1 MNPAIFY
8 HPDGYETTGPK
19 LMGRHAAGKS
29 FLRAFLE
36 QADND
41 TFFCLTESS
50 EHAGMFANAVRDA
63 GRSEPVVRLSG
74 LSMARFADA
83 GVIYFP
89 APPIAPFASQRS
101 LFGHGAWSLCG
112 VTHTLVSETAM
123 DAVTDLLAA
132 PIQPWDALI
141 CTSRSGRSVVEN
153 LLRGQAEYLKARL
166 GATRFVTPQLPVIPL
181 GLHSA
186 DFDFSEADRAA
197 ARTVIGAGPDDVV
210 VLFMG
215 RLSFQAKAHP
225 LAMYQAL
232 QAARQSAKGEVILV
246 ECGIHLS
253 EQSREA
259 FEAAARIACP
269 AIRTIQLD
277 GRDADAPRH
286 AWAGADVFCSLA
298 DSLQE
303 TFGLTPIEA
312 MAAGLPV
319 VVTDWDGYRETVR
332 HGIDGFRIGTAMP
345 ARDPVGDIAARHAL
359 KQDSYDL
366 MCAKTAMQVSVDVM
380 QAAQAFARLFANPDL
395 RRTMGEAG
403 RAHARATY
411 DWSVVMPQYKAL
423 WAELGQIRA
432 VEAPKLPDAAQGW
445 PARPDPFSAF
455 AAWPTLRTTAA
466 TRFVLNGEPARIRTG
481 YANLRGL
488 MLVEFPGAELPPES
502 DVALVIEALASGPLS
517 AGEIAGLL
525 PRPNQRTVL
534 RLLGHLAKLAV
545 IRALPPEA
553 PAP

>member
-8 HPDGYETTGPK
+8 HPDGYQTSGPK

-41 TFFCLTESS
+41 TFFCLAES
-50 EHAGMFANAVRDA
+50 EAHAAMFAEAVRDA
-63 GRSEPVVRLSG
+63 GRSEPVVRLAG
-74 LSMARFADA
+74 LSMGRFAEA
-83 GVIYFP
+83 GLLYFP
-89 APPIAPFASQRS
+89 APTLAPLARQRS
-101 LFGHGAWSLCG
+101 LFGHGAWSICG
-112 VTHTLVSETAM
+112 VTHTLVSESAM
-123 DAVTDLLAA
+123 DAVTEMLAA
-132 PIQPWDALI
+132 PVQPWDALI
-141 CTSRSGRSVVEN
+141 CTSKSGRSVVEN

-166 GATRFVTPQLPVIPL
+166 GATRIVTPQLPVIPL

-197 ARTVIGAGPDDVV
+197 ARAVIGAGPDDVV

-246 ECGIHLS
+246 ECGIHSS
-253 EQSREA
+253 EKSRQA
-259 FEAAARIACP
+259 FEAAARMGCP
-269 AIRTIQLD
+269 AIRTIHLD

-286 AWAGADVFCSLA
+286 AWAGADVFCSLS
-298 DSLQE
+298 DNLQE

-332 HGIDGFRIGTAMP
+332 HGIDGFRVGTTMP

-359 KQDSYDL
+359 LQDSYDL
-366 MCAKTAMQVSVDVM
+366 MCAKTAMQVSVDVV
-380 QAAQAFARLFANPDL
+380 QAAQAFARLFADPQL

-423 WAELGQIRA
+423 WAELGHIRA
-432 VEAPKLPDAAQGW
+432 TEAPKLPDAAQGW
-445 PARPDPFSAF
+445 PARPDPFRTF
-455 AAWPTLRTTAA
+455 AAWPTLRTTGA
-466 TRFVLNGEPARIRTG
+466 TRFALNGEPAHIRAG
-481 YANLRGL
+481 YANLRKL
-488 MLVEFPGAELPPES
+488 TLVDFPGAQLPPES
-502 DVALVIEALASGPLS
+502 DVALVIEALANGPLS
-517 AGEIAGLL
+517 AGEIAVLL
-525 PRPNQRTVL
+525 PAPSQRTVL
-534 RLLGHLAKLAV
+534 RLMGHLAKLAV
-545 IRALPPEA
+545 VRALPPQQA
-553 PAP
+553 GA